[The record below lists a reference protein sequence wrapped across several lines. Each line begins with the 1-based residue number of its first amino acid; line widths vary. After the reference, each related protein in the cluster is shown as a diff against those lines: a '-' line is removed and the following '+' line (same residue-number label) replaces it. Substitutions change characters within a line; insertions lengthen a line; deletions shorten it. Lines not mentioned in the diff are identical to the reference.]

1 MEAKLVNFSKFLK
14 QPDTQFIIP
23 VYQRNYDWTE
33 KECKQLLKDIYLV
46 GTKDDIESH
55 FIGSIVFMHDGIYS
69 SSGKTQLTIIDG
81 QQRLTSIS
89 LILLA
94 LSNKLRDVDE
104 KKANQIR
111 KNFLIN
117 EDFEEQKIK
126 LRPIKKDNEALR
138 ILIENDEDTKIEEY
152 SRVIE
157 NYNYFIQEIPIDDL
171 EIILTGLNKLVF
183 VEISLE
189 RRKDDPQ
196 RIFES
201 LNSTGL
207 DLTQADLI
215 RNYVLMDLQPEE
227 QQKIYEKFWV
237 TIEKYTLDNNL
248 KQTKL
253 SEFIRD
259 FLTLKFRDIPTKS
272 KVFEEFKSKFKF
284 KNIDTLESFLQ
295 ELKNLASI
303 YQRLLNPEFEPNEII
318 RENLIYINRL
328 EISVSYPFLLEVY
341 SDYINNIIDN
351 KTFIEILNLI
361 QSFVWR
367 RFVCAL
373 PTNALNKIFMRLY
386 EEVDKKNYL
395 VSIQMALSKK
405 RNVQKFPTDDEFEN
419 EFKIKDFYNIQSKN
433 RIYLL
438 EKLENFN
445 NNEIVQ
451 IEGNDKITIEHILP
465 QKPAYEWKKQF
476 GEKLHELQNK
486 YTHTI
491 ANLTLSGN
499 NGDLGNKPFLEKRDK
514 PEKGYKDSRLYL
526 NRFLSTIE
534 NWSEKEML
542 ERQNLLTARAK
553 LIWAYPDIDQ
563 SLFENEEQN
572 IFDID
577 DATHKQILYAI
588 FDDKKFNNIQFI
600 ELLEKV
606 GKYLF
611 DIEPNTFFT
620 TDLKQK
626 MKLTKV
632 QSELSRPVS
641 ISPSYFIEG
650 HGNAN
655 AILNRIKKILTAYQ
669 LYEELYIRFV

>member
-1 MEAKLVNFSKFLK
+1 
-14 QPDTQFIIP
+14 
-23 VYQRNYDWTE
+23 
-33 KECKQLLKDIYLV
+33 
-46 GTKDDIESH
+46 
-55 FIGSIVFMHDGIYS
+55 
-69 SSGKTQLTIIDG
+69 
-81 QQRLTSIS
+81 
-89 LILLA
+89 
-94 LSNKLRDVDE
+94 
-104 KKANQIR
+104 
-111 KNFLIN
+111 
-117 EDFEEQKIK
+117 
-126 LRPIKKDNEALR
+126 
-138 ILIENDEDTKIEEY
+138 
-152 SRVIE
+152 
-157 NYNYFIQEIPIDDL
+157 
-171 EIILTGLNKLVF
+171 
-183 VEISLE
+183 
-189 RRKDDPQ
+189 
-196 RIFES
+196 
-201 LNSTGL
+201 
-207 DLTQADLI
+207 
-215 RNYVLMDLQPEE
+215 
-227 QQKIYEKFWV
+227 
-237 TIEKYTLDNNL
+237 
-248 KQTKL
+248 
-253 SEFIRD
+253 
-259 FLTLKFRDIPTKS
+259 
-272 KVFEEFKSKFKF
+272 
-284 KNIDTLESFLQ
+284 
-295 ELKNLASI
+295 
-303 YQRLLNPEFEPNEII
+303 
-318 RENLIYINRL
+318 
-328 EISVSYPFLLEVY
+328 
-341 SDYINNIIDN
+341 
-351 KTFIEILNLI
+351 
-361 QSFVWR
+361 
-367 RFVCAL
+367 
-373 PTNALNKIFMRLY
+373 MRLY